1 MNEKTE
7 DENDDKTLYSPYF
20 KYINLHEANPKL

>member
-7 DENDDKTLYSPYF
+7 DENDDKTLYSYF